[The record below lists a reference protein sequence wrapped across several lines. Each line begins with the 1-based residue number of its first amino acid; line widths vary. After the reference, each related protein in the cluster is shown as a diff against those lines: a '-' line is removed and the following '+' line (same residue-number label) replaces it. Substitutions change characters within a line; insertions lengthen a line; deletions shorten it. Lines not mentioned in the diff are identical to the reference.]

1 MSNLVRNIIG
11 KNVKSLR
18 IALGLSLLDFSI
30 VTGLSKASVINIESG
45 KTGYNLNLLDN
56 IILFSRQS
64 LNDLSNENYT
74 PIENLRDTLIHHYK
88 HNPEFTGILSQTP
101 EIVYAV
107 KYKLLKSTFINEPK
121 EINEIKVFFEQ
132 FGWKYLGTSISNT
145 LKRLP
150 DKILIGKH
158 PSKKNTHVYSKIV
171 DGSE

>member
-11 KNVKSLR
+11 NNVKSLR
-18 IALGLSLLDFSI
+18 IALGLSLLNFSI
-30 VTGLSKASVINIESG
+30 VTELSKASVINIESG

-64 LNDLSNENYT
+64 LSDLSNENYVPT
-74 PIENLRDTLIHHYK
+74 DDLRDKLINHYK
-88 HNPEFTGILSQTP
+88 NNPEFISILSQTP

-107 KYKLLKSTFINEPK
+107 KYKLLKSDFINSPK
-121 EINEIKVFFEQ
+121 EINEIKIFFEQ

-150 DKILIGKH
+150 AKILISKH
-158 PSKKNTHVYSKIV
+158 PSKKNTHVYSKI
-171 DGSE
+171 